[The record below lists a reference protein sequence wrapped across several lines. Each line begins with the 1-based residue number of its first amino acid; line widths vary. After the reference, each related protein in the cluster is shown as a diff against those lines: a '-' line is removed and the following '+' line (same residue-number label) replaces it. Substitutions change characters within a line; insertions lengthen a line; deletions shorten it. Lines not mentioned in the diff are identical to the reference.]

1 MPDVAPAV
9 AIEIDAVLV
18 EFGRQE
24 LRETGSAGPGCAHVL
39 ARHLAL
45 ANHLQRQNNLTAI
58 LILAPS
64 DIGLCRQHAQAIVRK
79 RVAAV
84 IGFTAP
90 DREHDAGGTAE
101 SPCDLGQARA
111 TFL

>member
-39 ARHLAL
+39 APHLAV
-45 ANHLQRQNNLTAI
+45 ANHLQRQNKLAAI
-58 LILAPS
+58 LLLAPS
-64 DIGLCRQHAQAIVRK
+64 DIGLRRQHAKAVVRK

-84 IGFTAP
+84 IGFAAP
-90 DREHDAGGTAE
+90 DREHDAGGNAE
-101 SPCDLGQARA
+101 A
-111 TFL
+111 